1 MMSKYL
7 TTTTRTVTWFKKAND
22 AEELQ
27 MKPPFQRNPVW
38 VTPQKQYLIDSII
51 NGFPIPEIYMQE
63 YVDETGKEKHIVIDG
78 QQRIRSCLEFL
89 EGRFQLDP
97 EQTPTYR
104 NMKFDDLPGDIKKIV
119 YGYTFQVRILPEMP
133 DDEIRGIFQR
143 LNKNVVA
150 LNPQEL
156 RQATYSGKFIKT
168 VQEIADYHF
177 WSTCG
182 IFTPR
187 ETRRMLDIE
196 FISEISIAILN
207 GLQNKK
213 ETLDDYYSLYEENF
227 EQDGELIDTFQTVL
241 FQIEQIFPNLKG
253 TRFKKKTDFYSLFL
267 YLASKKNFLPL
278 TADNL
283 SLVRQKLTIF
293 SDNVNIF
300 VSTADEQPIQDEVA
314 ENYSKALRA
323 SSDLGNRKRRQNSLA
338 TLLDEIIV
346 NDKLDTLAYN
356 PQSKDEL
363 FKEREEE
370 PE

>member
-1 MMSKYL
+1 MSKYL

-22 AEELQ
+22 AQELQ

-63 YVDETGKEKHIVIDG
+63 YVDENGKEKHIIIDG
-78 QQRIRSCLEFL
+78 QQRIRSCLEFI

-104 NMKFDDLPGDIKKIV
+104 NMLFDNLPAEVKKAI
-119 YGYTFQVRILPEMP
+119 YGYTFQVRVLPEMP

-156 RQATYSGKFIKT
+156 RQATYSGKFIKI
-168 VQEIADYHF
+168 VQEISDYPF
-177 WSTCG
+177 WTTSG

-196 FISEISIAILN
+196 FVSELSIAVLN

-213 ETLDDYYSLYEENF
+213 ETLDDFYSLYEEGF
-227 EQDGELIDTFQTVL
+227 DQDEDLVEYFQMVL
-241 FQIEQIFPNLKG
+241 FEIEQIFPSLKNI
-253 TRFKKKTDFYSLFL
+253 RFKKKTDFYSLFY
-267 YLASKKNFLPL
+267 YLSTKRAYLPL
-278 TADNL
+278 PSDKITT
-283 SLVRQKLTIF
+283 VRQKLIAF
-293 SDNVNIF
+293 SENVNKL
-300 VSTADEQPIQDEVA
+300 VSTGDEEIVQDQISIS
-314 ENYSKALRA
+314 YSKALRA
-323 SSDLGNRKRRQNSLA
+323 SSDLGNRKRRNKSLADLLDSIITTRRDEA
-338 TLLDEIIV
+338 TLLH
-346 NDKLDTLAYN
+346 

-363 FKEREEE
+363 FKESEVDSEE
-370 PE
+370 